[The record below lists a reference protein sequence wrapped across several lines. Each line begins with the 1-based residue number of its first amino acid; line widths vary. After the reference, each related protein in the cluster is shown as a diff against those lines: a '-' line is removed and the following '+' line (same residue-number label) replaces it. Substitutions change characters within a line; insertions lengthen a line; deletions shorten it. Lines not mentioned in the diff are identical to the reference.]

1 MSQEKIETIKFND
14 VEYVRKDSI
23 PENKQAETLNGV
35 EYVIVRTTSAG
46 VFAGYLKTRNG
57 QEVTLLNARRLY
69 QWAGAAS
76 LSQMAVDGTN
86 KPNSCKFPV
95 EVPHLELTQA
105 IEILKCS
112 EKSRLSIKSVAVW
125 AV

>member
-23 PENKQAETLNGV
+23 ISKQAESLDGMK
-35 EYVIVRTTSAG
+35 YVIVRTFSAG
-46 VFAGYLKTRNG
+46 VFAGYLKCRNG
-57 QEVTLLNARRLY
+57 KEVSMVNARRLY

-86 KPNSCKFPV
+86 KPTACKFPV
-95 EVPHLELTQA
+95 EVPNLELTEA
-105 IEILKCS
+105 IEILECS
-112 EKSRLSIKSVAVW
+112 EKARLSIKEVPVW
-125 AV
+125 KV